1 MSEVSEEKGG
11 FGRDYFSKLFRG
23 IIKLLLAGFIISAVS
38 AIAIPDLNVGGSS
51 ISGSLIK
58 ALLQF
63 IIPIAL
69 IFSALDD
76 FGVKL

>member
-1 MSEVSEEKGG
+1 MSEEESG
-11 FGRDYFSKLFRG
+11 FGRGYFSKLFRG
-23 IIKLLLAGFIISAVS
+23 IIKLLLAGFIVGAVS
-38 AIAIPDLNVGGSS
+38 AISIPDLTVGSS
-51 ISGSLIK
+51 TVSGALIK
-58 ALLQF
+58 SLLQF

>member
-1 MSEVSEEKGG
+1 MSEEREG
-11 FGRDYFSKLFRG
+11 FGKEYFSKLFRG

-38 AIAIPDLNVGGSS
+38 AIAIPDLSVGGST

-69 IFSALDD
+69 IFSALED

>member
-1 MSEVSEEKGG
+1 MSEEKEG
-11 FGRDYFSKLFRG
+11 FGREYFSRLFRG

-38 AIAIPDLNVGGSS
+38 AISIPDLSIGGSS

-58 ALLQF
+58 SLLQF